1 MVTVG
6 EAGGDKRCPE
16 TGSVSVQLDVNS
28 MTKPEDEGS
37 MHKLHRCPTSPLIR
51 EPRSAKGGSR

>member
-28 MTKPEDEGS
+28 MTKRVNEGS
-37 MHKLHRCPTSPLIR
+37 MHKLRRRPASPLIR
-51 EPRSAKGGSR
+51 EPLSARGGAR